1 MKVILAVIFLLIISG
16 FTALLL
22 KTKVQNAFRK
32 SFLVFLII
40 VFFALFVIVP
50 FGFGTI
56 QTGEIG
62 VVKQFGRIKGVK
74 QPGLYWVFYPI
85 TNVEIYDTKVQQI
98 DIVTAAYSQDSQ
110 TMDAELTIQFRIQT
124 DKVEDIN
131 SEFGDLKT
139 LSQRIEAVST
149 ERLKVVLSSKSAMAL
164 IETRSTLSSEV
175 EAQTRDHIQ
184 KYYVEII
191 SASVTDIAFN
201 SAFETAVEN
210 KMIAEQD
217 KLKAEYDKEKAIIK
231 AEEEL
236 EVAKR
241 AADAKI
247 EEARGNAQSLVEI
260 ATAEAESIKLKSVEV
275 ARMLGF
281 TINEDG
287 SIDMAGKTSAEI
299 KVISDY
305 LQYIE
310 YLSIWDGKLPEVM
323 AGDSQLI
330 IPVPSGN

>member
-1 MKVILAVIFLLIISG
+1 MNVFLAILILLIISG
-16 FTALLL
+16 LTAMLL
-22 KTKVQNAFRK
+22 KTKVQNGFRK

-62 VVKQFGRIKGVK
+62 VVKQFGKIKGVK

-85 TNVEIYDTKVQQI
+85 TNVEVYDTKVQQI

-110 TMDAELTIQFRIQT
+110 TMDAELTIQFRILT
-124 DKVEDIN
+124 DKAQEIN
-131 SEFGDLKT
+131 GEFGNLEILT
-139 LSQRIEAVST
+139 QRIKAVAT
-149 ERLKVVLSSKSAMAL
+149 ERLKVVLSSKSAMTL
-164 IETRSTLSSEV
+164 IETRSTLSSDV
-175 EAQTRDHIQ
+175 ETQTRDHVQ
-184 KYYVEII
+184 KYYVEIVQ
-191 SASVTDIAFN
+191 ASVTDIAFN
-201 SAFETAVEN
+201 DAFETAVEN

-236 EVAKR
+236 EVAKK
-241 AADAKI
+241 AAEAKI
-247 EEARGNAQSLVEI
+247 EEARGNAQSLIEI
-260 ATAEAESIKLKSVEV
+260 SQAEAESIKLKSVEV

-281 TINEDG
+281 TIKEDG
-287 SIDMAGKTSAEI
+287 SIDMTNKTPAEI

-305 LQYIE
+305 LQYME
-310 YLSIWDGKLPEVM
+310 YLAIWDGKLPEVM